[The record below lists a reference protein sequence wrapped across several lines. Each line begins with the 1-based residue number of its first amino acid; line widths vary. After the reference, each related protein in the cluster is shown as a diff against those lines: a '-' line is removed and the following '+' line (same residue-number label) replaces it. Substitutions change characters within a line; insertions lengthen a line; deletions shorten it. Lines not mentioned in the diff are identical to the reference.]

1 MGAIPSIAQ
10 KNYQVQSPNRDMA
23 SLSYVYPLDAKHWLL
38 MMDSCIYDDGN
49 HVEGRISEANTQWME
64 VHLRVAKEHD
74 IQVIVLAH
82 HNLLQESRLFTTQ
95 CEWRTGRR

>member
-1 MGAIPSIAQ
+1 
-10 KNYQVQSPNRDMA
+10 
-23 SLSYVYPLDAKHWLL
+23 

-49 HVEGRISEANTQWME
+49 HVEGRISEATLKWLE

-95 CEWRTGRR
+95 CEMENGPEVTALLEAYQVPLYISGHLHVQRIR